1 MTCADSVAPPTPS
14 PRSLISYTISD
25 LLQEVKLHA
34 GDEKRM
40 GRLGVNKGIIN
51 REGKGSCRQA
61 CGWGRPSRLP
71 PSSSALALDHD
82 PEACLSVIP
91 PWVLVPYRSGL
102 GSPHLLPVVNLAPG
116 AGHLSF
122 SEKVKSVWGVGWG
135 WGKDGRSW
143 T

>member
-1 MTCADSVAPPTPS
+1 MQGTRRGRADLVSIRESSTG
-14 PRSLISYTISD
+14 
-25 LLQEVKLHA
+25 K
-34 GDEKRM
+34 EK
-40 GRLGVNKGIIN
+40 
-51 REGKGSCRQA
+51 A
-61 CGWGRPSRLP
+61 AAGRPVGGEGHPACLPALP
-71 PSSSALALDHD
+71 PLTTD